1 MFNFYGLRKF
11 GRFIIRE
18 IKWIPIL
25 WKQEDWDYE
34 YIYELMEVKMKELR
48 ECLRQDDMHVDS
60 DKYARQISIC
70 LAYMDRFRNWDHY
83 VKDYNENRYASLSVQ
98 IRSKKDLYK
107 RKASVRR
114 MIAFETDNFNMFWKR
129 FVQWHKQWWC

>member
-83 VKDYNENRYASLSVQ
+83 IKNSNEDKYVSLSEQ
-98 IRSKKDLYK
+98 IRSKKGLYQ
-107 RKASVRR
+107 RKASVKR
-114 MIAFETDNFNMFWKR
+114 ILAFENDNFNMFWKR